1 MAYMDKAKRD
11 AIEGYRHS
19 LSIWATQAVW
29 SKAKLPQPKIPSI
42 LREDDADK

>member
-1 MAYMDKAKRD
+1 MAYMDRAKRD

-29 SKAKLPQPKIPSI
+29 SKAKLKQPDMPAI
-42 LREDDADK
+42 LKGNDAKS